1 MSIEKLRTALHEAI
15 DATIDRHVGGA
26 SQSPGRKPG
35 PSRDALAIMA
45 GEDSGPFDH
54 RWPLDVIEHYTTS
67 RRYSVTDQGETLP
80 VVVGWTVRDA
90 WGRPD
95 RKRVVV
101 FGLSATDARY
111 PWAEFVESDDGRY
124 SAAVPVD
131 PSASRA
137 QLKVG
142 DAIPDRFQSAVLE
155 RTDKLFKSVR
165 NGPALRLV
173 VDGEDVT
180 AMIEFGY
187 WLAGERKKL

>member
-1 MSIEKLRTALHEAI
+1 MDIEKLRTVLHEAI
-15 DATIDRHVGGA
+15 DAVIDGHARVAA
-26 SQSPGRKPG
+26 SPPG
-35 PSRDALAIMA
+35 PQPGDAVDALTVVA
-45 GEDSGPFDH
+45 GKDGGPFDH
-54 RWPLDVIEHYTTS
+54 RWPMDVIEHYTAS
-67 RRYSVTDQGETLP
+67 RLYSLTDQGKTLP

-90 WGRPD
+90 WGRLD

-124 SAAVPVD
+124 SAAVPAI

-137 QLKVG
+137 QLKAG

-155 RTDKLFKSVR
+155 QTDKLFKSVR